1 MQESY
6 RSDDLSFLDDSGHN
20 PLAPIKV
27 DTNFQRNPVFYN
39 NRPPPTKTSNRVI
52 NVLAPSKASGK
63 LEFSE

>member
-6 RSDDLSFLDDSGHN
+6 RSEEPSFLDDSGHN

-39 NRPPPTKTSNRVI
+39 NRNAPVKASNRI
-52 NVLAPSKASGK
+52 LSVLGPSKGTGK
-63 LEFSE
+63 LEYS